1 MEYGKSATHL
11 PSGYLAARMKTRTE
25 KDSLGTL
32 EVPADAYYGVQT
44 ARALVNFPVSGLKAH
59 PRLIDAYMLIKK
71 AAALAHK
78 ELGDLDAEVAGAVVQ
93 ACDEVLGGSLRDQFV
108 VDVFQAGAGVSTNMN
123 VNEVLANRAGEI
135 LGEPRGAYRRVHPND
150 HVNRS
155 QSTNDTFPTAM
166 HLSTLLLWR
175 DLKPALESLAAA
187 FHAKGDE
194 FAGAIK
200 SGRTHLQDAVP
211 VTLGQEFHAWGAAL
225 DRGTRLIDQA
235 GKELLEMPLG
245 GNAVGTGIN
254 TPPRYRPTAVR
265 ILGELAALD
274 LTVAADPREQIASR
288 QSIAGVSAA
297 LRNLA
302 LELIRIANDLRLL
315 DSGPLTGI
323 KEISLPAR
331 QPGSSIMPGKV
342 NPVMAECLNQICIH
356 VVGAD
361 AAVAL
366 AGQGGQLEL
375 NVMMPVMIWE
385 LLFSMEILKSFAPV
399 FREGCVEGIT
409 ADYDRMAAYAHK
421 SPSLATALNPEI
433 GYARAAEIV
442 KEALK
447 SDRTIQEVAR
457 EKSGLD
463 DGKLGEILS
472 PENLTG
478 QLEREGN

>member
-1 MEYGKSATHL
+1 MAD
-11 PSGYLAARMKTRTE
+11 TRTE

-32 EVPADAYYGVQT
+32 EVPAGAYYGIQT
-44 ARALVNFPVSGLKAH
+44 ARALENFPVSGLRAH
-59 PRLIDAYMLIKK
+59 PCLIGAYMHIKK

-78 ELGDLDAEVAGAVVQ
+78 ELGALDAEVADAIVQ
-93 ACDEVLGGSLRDQFV
+93 AADEVLAGSLCDQFV

-123 VNEVLANRAGEI
+123 VNEVLANRAAEI
-135 LGEPRGAYRRVHPND
+135 LGEPRGSYQRVHPND

-175 DLKPALESLAAA
+175 DLRPELEALAGA

-200 SGRTHLQDAVP
+200 AGRTHLQDAVP
-211 VTLGQEFHAWGAAL
+211 ITLGQEFHAWGAAL
-225 DRGTRLIDQA
+225 DRGVRLIDQA
-235 GKELLEMPLG
+235 NHELLEMPLG

-254 TPPRYRPTAVR
+254 TPPGYRPTIVR
-265 ILGELAALD
+265 ILGELTAFD
-274 LTVAADPREQIASR
+274 LRVAADPREQIASR
-288 QSIAGVSAA
+288 QSIAAVSAA

-323 KEISLPAR
+323 KEITLPPR

-342 NPVMAECLNQICIH
+342 NPVMPECLNQICIH

-361 AAVAL
+361 TAVAL
-366 AGQGGQLEL
+366 ASQAGQLEL

-385 LLFSMEILKSFAPV
+385 LLFSMEILKNFAPV
-399 FREGCVEGIT
+399 FRTGCIEGIT

-421 SPSLATALNPEI
+421 SPSLATALNPVL
-433 GYARAAEIV
+433 GYAKAAEIV

-457 EKSGLD
+457 EKSDLTD
-463 DGKLGEILS
+463 DQLREILS